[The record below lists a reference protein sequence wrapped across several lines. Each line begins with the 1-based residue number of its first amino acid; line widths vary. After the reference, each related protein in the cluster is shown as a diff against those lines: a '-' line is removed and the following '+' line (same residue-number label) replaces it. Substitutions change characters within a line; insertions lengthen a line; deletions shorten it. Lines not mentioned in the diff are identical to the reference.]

1 MQDTKLNRAQR
12 RAAQSK
18 RPANYCGNKRV
29 KKSNRHVKTVH
40 HPVRMMV
47 QPTPQIA
54 APSRATRF
62 AGIT

>member
-18 RPANYCGNKRV
+18 RPANYCGNKLV
-29 KKSNRHVKTVH
+29 KKSTRHVKIVSH
-40 HPVRMMV
+40 
-47 QPTPQIA
+47 PTPQIA

>member
-1 MQDTKLNRAQR
+1 MQDTKPNRAQR

-18 RPANYCGNKRV
+18 RPANYCGNKLV
-29 KKSNRHVKTVH
+29 KKNTRHVKTVSH
-40 HPVRMMV
+40 
-47 QPTPQIA
+47 PTPQID